1 MTNED
6 LERARE
12 FAHHKLAESV
22 NPLGIDDPDRWVT
35 WLAEFRA
42 DGEREVFER
51 CCKIACIDCRKGKEA
66 TYISSYGWT
75 HGCEDNR
82 LRVCEAHDI
91 RAAFPEYARTEEQKS

>member
-51 CCKIACIDCRKGKEA
+51 MLEALDAMVRNRSDITVPKVVYMAID
-66 TYISSYGWT
+66 YL
-75 HGCEDNR
+75 N
-82 LRVCEAHDI
+82 
-91 RAAFPEYARTEEQKS
+91 AAFPEYARTEEPKS